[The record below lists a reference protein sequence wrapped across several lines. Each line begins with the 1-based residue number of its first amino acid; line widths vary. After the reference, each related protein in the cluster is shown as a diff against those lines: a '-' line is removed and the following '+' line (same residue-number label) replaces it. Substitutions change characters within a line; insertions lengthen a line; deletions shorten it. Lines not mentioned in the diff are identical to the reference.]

1 MATDFEVCI
10 VGGGVVGLAIAHAL
24 SPHCSVLLT
33 EKNELLGAETSSR
46 NSEVIHAGLYYPPGS
61 LKETLCLRGKALLYD
76 FCRQHHI
83 PHQTIGKLI
92 VAPQAGSAKLQQLW
106 HKGTTLG
113 VPLQWL
119 DRQQIQQLEPEVN
132 AAEALLSPTTGII
145 DSHHYMQEL
154 TRQAERHGALLMR
167 QTRFISASFLNDH
180 WQIQLATSDGPFA
193 TSARWLINCAGL
205 QAQAVAGQS
214 GMAPEHIPP
223 LHLCRGHYFSYATKA
238 PFTHL
243 IYPLPE
249 ENLAGLGVHA
259 TLDLGG
265 QVRFGPDT
273 EYLPPGSAEDY
284 RVAQHLAARF
294 AAAIRPYFPGLEE
307 ERLQPAY
314 AGIRPKLHLA
324 HETTTDFVIR
334 TCPLSQRAIHLFGI
348 ESPGLTASLAI
359 AEHVTGLLPKI
370 T

>member
-1 MATDFEVCI
+1 MAADFEVCI
-10 VGGGVVGLAIAHAL
+10 VGGGVVGLAIAKAL
-24 SPHCSVLLT
+24 SPHYSVLLT
-33 EKNELLGAETSSR
+33 ERNELLGAETSSR

-61 LKETLCLRGKALLYD
+61 LKETLCLRGKTLLYD
-76 FCRQHHI
+76 FCRQYDI
-83 PHQTIGKLI
+83 PHRAIGKLI
-92 VAPQAGSAKLQQLW
+92 VAPQAGNPKLQQLW
-106 HKGTTLG
+106 HKGTALG

-154 TRQAERHGALLMR
+154 ARQAERQGALLMR
-167 QTRFISASFLNDH
+167 NTLFARATFGQQ
-180 WQIQLATSDGPFA
+180 WQIQLATSDGPFT
-193 TSARWLINCAGL
+193 TSVRWLINCAGL
-205 QAQAVAGQS
+205 QAQAVAEQS
-214 GMAPEHIPP
+214 GMAPEHIPS
-223 LHLCRGHYFSYATKA
+223 LHLCRGHYFSYAGKS
-238 PFTHL
+238 PFSHL

-273 EYLPPGSAEDY
+273 QYLPAGSEEDY
-284 RVAQHLAARF
+284 RVDAQLAARF
-294 AAAIRPYFPGLEE
+294 ATAIRPYFPGLEE
-307 ERLQPAY
+307 KRLQPAY

-334 TCPLSQRAIHLFGI
+334 SCPVSQRAVHLFGI

-359 AEHVTGLLPKI
+359 AEYVTELLQK
-370 T
+370 TT